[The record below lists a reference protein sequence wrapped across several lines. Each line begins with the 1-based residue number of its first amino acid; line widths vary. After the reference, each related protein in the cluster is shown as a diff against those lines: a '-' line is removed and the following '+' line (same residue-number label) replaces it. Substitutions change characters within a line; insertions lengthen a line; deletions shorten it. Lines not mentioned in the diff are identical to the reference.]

1 MEKKNLSYLAIGIV
15 IPFALAF
22 IIPVADSAIP
32 PTPAFFSITSNDTDA
47 TTNPGLVQSDTYNQK
62 LMIVTDG
69 SILVEAIDFNL
80 NDEE

>member
-1 MEKKNLSYLAIGIV
+1 MEKKSLSFLAIGMI

-47 TTNPGLVQSDTYNQK
+47 TTNPSLVQSDTFNQK

-69 SILVEAIDFNL
+69 SILVEAIEFDL
-80 NDEE
+80 DQEE

>member
-1 MEKKNLSYLAIGIV
+1 MEKKNLLFLAIGII

-32 PTPAFFSITSNDTDA
+32 PTPAFFSIVSNDTDA
-47 TTNPGLVQSDTYNQK
+47 TTNPGITQADNFNQK

-69 SILVEAIDFNL
+69 SILVESITFDL
-80 NDEE
+80 NDKE